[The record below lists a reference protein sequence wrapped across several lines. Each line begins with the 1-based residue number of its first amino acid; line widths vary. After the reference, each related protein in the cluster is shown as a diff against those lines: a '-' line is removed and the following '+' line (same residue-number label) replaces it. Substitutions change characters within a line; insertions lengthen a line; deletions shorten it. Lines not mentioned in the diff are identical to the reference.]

1 MTRTVAL
8 ILVPAMTVLGETE
21 SANGEVW
28 RAYRSG
34 PVLESAANVAVSA
47 IPVAVQA
54 PARAQPAP
62 SDPESYGAWAAR
74 VFTAE
79 ELADPE
85 ASDPEAVYGA
95 DGISNLMKYALG
107 LDPREDGTAALP
119 ETEQLDDHWFFSYRR
134 PSDTVDVVYRV
145 EVSTDLVNWSDAGV
159 TQEVILAGEGVESW
173 QAQYHAVAGQAVF
186 FRLALTL
193 R

>member
-1 MTRTVAL
+1 MVAL
-8 ILVPAMTVLGETE
+8 LLVPAMTAFGPAVL
-21 SANGEVW
+21 ANDEVW

-34 PVLESAANVAVSA
+34 PILESAENVAVSA
-47 IPVAVQA
+47 IPDSVPVVA
-54 PARAQPAP
+54 REQP
-62 SDPESYGAWAAR
+62 DPRDSYAAWAGR

-85 ASDPEAVYGA
+85 TSDPEAVYGS

-107 LDPREDGTAALP
+107 LDPHEDGTAALP
-119 ETEQLDDHWFFSYRR
+119 ETEQLDDHWFYSYRR

-159 TQEVILAGEGVESW
+159 TQELILANDEAQSW
-173 QAQYHAVAGQAVF
+173 QAQYHAVAGQTVY
-186 FRLALTL
+186 FRLAMEL